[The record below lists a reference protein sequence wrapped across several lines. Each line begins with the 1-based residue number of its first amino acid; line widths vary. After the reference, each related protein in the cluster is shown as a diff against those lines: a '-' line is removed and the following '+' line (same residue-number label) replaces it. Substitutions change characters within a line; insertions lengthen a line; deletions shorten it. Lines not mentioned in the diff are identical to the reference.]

1 MYHLSS
7 SSLRNLFTTG
17 DPISALSHEF
27 AGPKPNTNPL
37 EEEEEEEDGDDN
49 KEEESDSSEMGDVG
63 FRVFEFEL
71 GSMVEFWSVSL
82 SVLVS
87 GFVEQR
93 VRQRRLFLGLEFEA

>member
-37 EEEEEEEDGDDN
+37 EEEEDADEDNGD
-49 KEEESDSSEMGDVG
+49 KEESDSSEMGDVG
-63 FRVFEFEL
+63 FRVFEFES

-93 VRQRRLFLGLEFEA
+93 VRRRTLFLGLEFEA